1 MTSTRSDSSDVNS
14 SQNAP
19 STPTGADAA
28 GHRSRNPFVAI
39 GLFVRQVIAELR
51 KVVVP
56 TRRDLVV
63 YTITVLAFVVAM
75 ILMIFGLDAAFSWLS
90 RIAFSDPSAGL

>member
-1 MTSTRSDSSDVNS
+1 MNS

-19 STPTGADAA
+19 TASPREDGRPQ
-28 GHRSRNPFVAI
+28 GSSNPFVAI

-56 TRRDLVV
+56 TRKELIV
-63 YTITVLAFVVAM
+63 YSITVLVFVALM
-75 ILMIFGLDAAFSWLS
+75 IFFIFGLDAAFSWLA
-90 RIAFSDPSAGL
+90 RVTFAVPQ